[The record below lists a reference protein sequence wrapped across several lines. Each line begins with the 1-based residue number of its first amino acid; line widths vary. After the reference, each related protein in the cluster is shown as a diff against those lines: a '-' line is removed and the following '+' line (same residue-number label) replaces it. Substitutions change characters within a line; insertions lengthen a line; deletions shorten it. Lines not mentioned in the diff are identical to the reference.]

1 MGATAVAAR
10 CSSWAIARRGQTLAA
25 SPRGNYQP
33 SAADRGVQGRDGTK
47 RAAVPGP
54 RSPESASISEAASA
68 DPTDAADGAVVAVER
83 LVAGV
88 EEVGALDLSALSDL
102 QLEAHLSRLRR
113 PLAALEAARARAMAE
128 VERRVRRGA
137 DPGRVTGQLLESRRR
152 AAKDQ
157 RMSPSEAKR
166 AAEAGSHAAANPATG
181 QAFSAGDVG
190 PAQVRLLGD
199 ALERLPAERRA
210 EAEKVLLEAARI
222 LDPVAFGRKVRRYL
236 AEHAPAQ
243 LHRQEQGNH
252 RHRRFRMA
260 DTEDGG
266 VAFSGLA
273 YGAAAE
279 LARTALDAFRRPDTP
294 DEHRTP
300 EQRSA
305 DAFEQLCDAALR
317 LGEAPTVHGERP
329 QVILVVEASELERG
343 RGAARFAGSGQPVT
357 LAEAGTLLTDCEVSR
372 VVRDADGTP
381 IEVTKNV
388 RTVPIGLWRAL
399 VVRDGGCR
407 WEGCDAPASWCD
419 VAHGQAPFRAEGRL
433 SPANAMLLCRRHH
446 RRFDKGPWRVE
457 ITGDQVTFHREEQ
470 EYIHPLDRAHGPPDR
485 DDGAPDRTSGSPEEG
500 LPRVGPPD
508 DGAPRAGPQADVG
521 ADPPQ
526 VDTGPDGAGRAEP
539 TRAGPSRPG
548 PPRGSTSG
556 AQLGLLDP

>member
-1 MGATAVAAR
+1 MRATFAATR
-10 CSSWAIARRGQTLAA
+10 CSPSRDRRRGPVLAA
-25 SPRGNYQP
+25 SPRGEY
-33 SAADRGVQGRDGTK
+33 
-47 RAAVPGP
+47 
-54 RSPESASISEAASA
+54 RS
-68 DPTDAADGAVVAVER
+68 DAAGTGGADGSVSDPDVAVVAVER

-102 QLEAHLSRLRR
+102 QLDAHLARLRR

-181 QAFSAGDVG
+181 RAFKAGDVG

-294 DEHRTP
+294 DEHRSS

-508 DGAPRAGPQADVG
+508 DSAPRAGPQADVG